1 MIFETGTVHCDPH
14 PGNVLVTDDEAVS
27 VGWWGWLTGAKAPHR
42 LVLLDHGL
50 YRRLDT
56 AFRENYCR
64 LWAAMVLMDSD
75 EITRVAERMG
85 LGRYAQWLPLIFTYR
100 ASGSS
105 TLSGE
110 RMLPSERDKLRDELR
125 GELDVSNISD
135 LLYSMPEDMLFV
147 ARTQALLRNSCRALG
162 IVRCVEFP
170 HSHRL
175 CVIHSFS
182 AECPGSSESSVA
194 ARHRASEQHAI
205 HHCTILAADGCCL
218 AVHSPVCSLATSRAS
233 AVVETIHAAATTAR
247 SRLVGLGVVTKSCP
261 DEPLVIELSKHE
273 HENH

>member
-1 MIFETGTVHCDPH
+1 VMHYVAGAKVNDVEYVESHHMDPVGVGADLSAVWARMIFETGTVHCDPH

-162 IVRCVEFP
+162 CASSTRFLQNARAAARALWRLDTEQASNTPSTIAQYLQLTVAVWRYT
-170 HSHRL
+170 RL
-175 CVIHSFS
+175 CVRLQLLELRLWWRRSM
-182 AECPGSSESSVA
+182 
-194 ARHRASEQHAI
+194 QQQQQ
-205 HHCTILAADGCCL
+205 LA
-218 AVHSPVCSLATSRAS
+218 
-233 AVVETIHAAATTAR
+233 
-247 SRLVGLGVVTKSCP
+247 LG
-261 DEPLVIELSKHE
+261 
-273 HENH
+273 